1 MVTSKGV
8 AAVLQKLKAWWNKML
23 GPKVED
29 TEQPQVTVDPPHP
42 TPGLGPP
49 PPRKQADEE

>member
-1 MVTSKGV
+1 MLEKI
-8 AAVLQKLKAWWNKML
+8 KAWWNKML

-29 TEQPQVTVDPPHP
+29 TEQPEAIVDPPHP

-49 PPRKQADEE
+49 PPRKVEEE